1 MWIVNQLGTATN
13 GTDTEIRVELNREHY
28 HGDKPKFDIFK
39 VTIADGIIRRTMIK
53 DWLNFEDAVALV
65 NRLVDKLNTRE
76 EETND

>member
-13 GTDTEIRVELNREHY
+13 GGDTEIRIELNHEHY

-39 VTIADGIIRRTMIK
+39 VTIDNGLIRRQMMK

-65 NRLVDKLNTRE
+65 NRLVDKLNERE
-76 EETND
+76 QQ